1 MIKEKDIKI
10 GDKVWFEE
18 YWTQR
23 VLYGYVEAF
32 STEQKIS
39 VGQRVKVRGLKNNT
53 AFDKNSTAYVKLE
66 NLYRSKNDCI
76 KGIQEKNDKIV
87 AEYKA
92 EITDLESLIA
102 FPLKHNVGQCEEYTD
117 YEAIRAYKERAA
129 ELGLA
134 INLEKENIERE

>member
-1 MIKEKDIKI
+1 MIKEEDINI
-10 GDKVWFEE
+10 GDRVWFEE

-23 VLYGYVEAF
+23 ALCGYVNGF
-32 STEQKIS
+32 STEQ
-39 VGQRVKVRGLKNNT
+39 RVKVTL
-53 AFDKNSTAYVKLE
+53 DKNSTAYVKLE

-102 FPLKHNVGQCEEYTD
+102 FPLEHNVGQCDEYTD

-129 ELGLA
+129 ELGLV